1 MYNFLCYRYSAM
13 LEGGWGRTVGVGA
26 TPRLLAAVV
35 AILSHLLLFLL
46 LSNAPSALG
55 EEGVVAPAPSELL
68 PHLLDGQ
75 AAREPKIDSK
85 FSALLF
91 IILFSH
97 HPCHLYPHHNCLHP
111 HYPYI
116 YFTYHHPHYLQYHHY
131 HYLSSLLS
139 W

>member
-91 IILFSH
+91 IILYYPIIILIIIIFNNIIFILINLITYFSS
-97 HPCHLYPHHNCLHP
+97 LISSSALISLSY
-111 HYPYI
+111 
-116 YFTYHHPHYLQYHHY
+116 
-131 HYLSSLLS
+131 YLS
-139 W
+139 